1 MKVSAPDGV
10 KVYNVSSGRSLPAW
24 LSEKKKR
31 SLRKDE
37 EYRRQVE
44 LVQDL
49 EFPAAC
55 HRLKATPDGQYL
67 FATGIHAPRL
77 RVYELSQLSMKFE
90 RHFDA
95 EIVDFQILSDDYSKA
110 AFLCEDR
117 SIHFHAKFGQHY
129 STRVPS
135 FGRDLAYAPFS
146 ADLLVVGSAPEVYR
160 LNLAEGRF
168 LSPLPAKSPGINA
181 CGISSVH
188 GLFGCA
194 GDDGVL
200 ECFDLR
206 KRTSIGTLNAAAAAG
221 AADAELTA
229 VRFDDT
235 GLHCA
240 VGTSNGLVALY
251 DLRSSRPLLVKDH
264 MYGDKVTDIKFHAAH
279 GSGGNAG
286 EKIVSSDSHI
296 VKIWD
301 QHSGVSFT
309 NIEPAEGSIN
319 DVCLW
324 KDSGLAMLACDA
336 PKIQAYFVPSLGP
349 APKWCSFLE
358 GLTEELE
365 ESAAPAVYDDYRF
378 VTKAEVDRLG
388 LNHLIGTSL
397 MRAYMHGYFVDNRL
411 WHKARALAEPFAY
424 DTYRQQRVQQK
435 MEQDRK
441 SRIGIVKK
449 LPKVNK
455 KMAAQAMLQQAAE
468 EAAPAE
474 TSNKKRK
481 VLPSVLEDDR
491 FKAMFEDPSFAV
503 DEAAEEYKFHH
514 PNAGTQRQSKQLL
527 AEHFQGLED
536 EEEEEQ
542 EDGQPDGEEE
552 GQSGA
557 ASEDELQDEEDD
569 EDGDQDGT
577 DQQHQK
583 GKKRKASSQSQPRM
597 YVAKDESAAAA
608 FNQGRSLQGLQEV
621 PLGQRA
627 PSSSNPS
634 SAVTARVGGQRELT
648 FVPGRDRGSR
658 GRGMDR
664 GRGDRG
670 RGDRGRGDSSRG
682 RGDRGRGRNNP
693 RSGKGGLVGFDN
705 EPIRYSGGRG
715 GGRRDGDRGRGGAG
729 GRGRGRGGGRSSGGR
744 SRGRGRGRGR

>member
-1 MKVSAPDGV
+1 
-10 KVYNVSSGRSLPAW
+10 
-24 LSEKKKR
+24 
-31 SLRKDE
+31 
-37 EYRRQVE
+37 
-44 LVQDL
+44 
-49 EFPAAC
+49 
-55 HRLKATPDGQYL
+55 
-67 FATGIHAPRL
+67 
-77 RVYELSQLSMKFE
+77 MKFE

-110 AFLCEDR
+110 AFLCQDR
-117 SIHFHAKFGQHY
+117 SIHFHAKFGQYY

-264 MYGDKVTDIKFHAAH
+264 MYGDKITDIKFHAAH

-286 EKIVSSDSHI
+286 RKIVSSDSHI

-301 QHSGVSFT
+301 QQSGVNFT

-365 ESAAPAVYDDYRF
+365 ETAAPAVYDDYRF

-435 MEQDRK
+435 MEQERK
-441 SRIGIVKK
+441 SHIGIVKK

-455 KMAAQAMLQQAAE
+455 KMAAQAMLQQAAD

-536 EEEEEQ
+536 EEEEDE

-552 GQSGA
+552 GQGGG
-557 ASEDELQDEEDD
+557 ASEDELRDEEAVGDD
-569 EDGDQDGT
+569 DDQNGT
-577 DQQHQK
+577 DQHNQK

-627 PSSSNPS
+627 PASSIPGTV
-634 SAVTARVGGQRELT
+634 VTARRGGQRELT

-658 GRGMDR
+658 GRGVDR

-682 RGDRGRGRNNP
+682 RGDRGRGRGNP
-693 RSGKGGLVGFDN
+693 RSGKGGLVGFEN
-705 EPIRYSGGRG
+705 EPIRYSGGHG
-715 GGRRDGDRGRGGAG
+715 GGRGGGDRGRGGG
-729 GRGRGRGGGRSSGGR
+729 GSRGRGRGGGRSSGGR

>member
-279 GSGGNAG
+279 GSGGR
-286 EKIVSSDSHI
+286 KIVSSDSHI

-491 FKAMFEDPSFAV
+491 FKAMP
-503 DEAAEEYKFHH
+503 YKQTTFD
-514 PNAGTQRQSKQLL
+514 RLL
-527 AEHFQGLED
+527 QWKKK
-536 EEEEEQ
+536 
-542 EDGQPDGEEE
+542 
-552 GQSGA
+552 
-557 ASEDELQDEEDD
+557 
-569 EDGDQDGT
+569 
-577 DQQHQK
+577 K

-634 SAVTARVGGQRELT
+634 SAVTAR
-648 FVPGRDRGSR
+648 
-658 GRGMDR
+658 
-664 GRGDRG
+664 
-670 RGDRGRGDSSRG
+670 
-682 RGDRGRGRNNP
+682 
-693 RSGKGGLVGFDN
+693 
-705 EPIRYSGGRG
+705 
-715 GGRRDGDRGRGGAG
+715 
-729 GRGRGRGGGRSSGGR
+729 
-744 SRGRGRGRGR
+744 

>member
-110 AFLCEDR
+110 AFL
-117 SIHFHAKFGQHY
+117 
-129 STRVPS
+129 VPS

-206 KRTSIGTLNAAAAAG
+206 KRTSVGTLNAAAAAG

-264 MYGDKVTDIKFHAAH
+264 MYGDKITDIKFHAAH

-286 EKIVSSDSHI
+286 RKIVSSDSHI

-301 QHSGVSFT
+301 QQSGVNFT

-365 ESAAPAVYDDYRF
+365 ETAAPAVYDDYRF

-435 MEQDRK
+435 MEQERK

-455 KMAAQAMLQQAAE
+455 KMAAQALQQQAAD

-536 EEEEEQ
+536 EEEEEE
-542 EDGQPDGEEE
+542 EDGQPGGEEE
-552 GQSGA
+552 GKGGG
-557 ASEDELQDEEDD
+557 ASEDDLHDEEDD
-569 EDGDQDGT
+569 EGDGQNGIEQRD
-577 DQQHQK
+577 QK

-658 GRGMDR
+658 GRGSDR

-682 RGDRGRGRNNP
+682 RGDRGRGRGNP
-693 RSGKGGLVGFDN
+693 RSGKGGLVGFEN

-715 GGRRDGDRGRGGAG
+715 GGRGGGHRGRSGGG
-729 GRGRGRGGGRSSGGR
+729 GRGRGRGGGRSSGGG

>member
-117 SIHFHAKFGQHY
+117 SIHFHAKYGQHY

-206 KRTSIGTLNAAAAAG
+206 KRTSVGTLNAAAAAG

-264 MYGDKVTDIKFHAAH
+264 MYGDKITDIKFHAAH

-286 EKIVSSDSHI
+286 RKIVSSDSHI

-301 QHSGVSFT
+301 QQSGVNFT

-365 ESAAPAVYDDYRF
+365 ETAAPAVYDDYRF

-435 MEQDRK
+435 MEQERK

-455 KMAAQAMLQQAAE
+455 KMAAQALQQQAAD

-536 EEEEEQ
+536 EEEEEE
-542 EDGQPDGEEE
+542 EDGQPGGEEE
-552 GQSGA
+552 GKGGG
-557 ASEDELQDEEDD
+557 ASEDDLHDEEDD
-569 EDGDQDGT
+569 EGDGQNGIEQRD
-577 DQQHQK
+577 QK

-658 GRGMDR
+658 GRGSDR

-682 RGDRGRGRNNP
+682 RGDRGRGRGNP
-693 RSGKGGLVGFDN
+693 RSGKGGLVGFEN

-715 GGRRDGDRGRGGAG
+715 GGRGGGHRGRSGGG
-729 GRGRGRGGGRSSGGR
+729 GRGRGRGGGRSSGGG